1 MSRRKLSLLAL
12 ALASAALSACASP
25 TAPQDNGETPSCR
38 NSGGVLGGSGTYCNA
53 PISGGVLGGSG
64 T

>member
-1 MSRRKLSLLAL
+1 MSRRKLSLLVL

-25 TAPQDNGETPSCR
+25 TAPNNDLETCER
-38 NSGGVLGGSGTYCNA
+38 SGGVLGGSGTRCNNA
-53 PISGGVLGGSG
+53 PLSGGVLGGSG